1 VKAIRIHEFGDESVL
16 RYEEV
21 PDPQPGPQEVL
32 VRVKAASLNRG
43 DLGRRAG
50 TYGGGEGEPLP
61 FTPGWEVAGVVEA
74 VGPEVRERMPGQ
86 RVLAQSPAGGYAEL
100 GFVSEATRYHGWLW
114 QAKEG
119 GGA

>member
-1 VKAIRIHEFGDESVL
+1 MKAILIHEFGDESVL

-21 PDPQPGPQEVL
+21 PGPQPGSREVL

-43 DLGRRAG
+43 DLARRAG
-50 TYGGGEGEPLP
+50 TYGGGGEPLP

-74 VGPEVRERMPGQ
+74 VGSEVRERTPGQ
-86 RVLAQSPAGGYAEL
+86 RLLAQSPAGGYAEQD
-100 GFVSEATRYHGWLW
+100 FVSEATRYHGRLW